1 MRMDAWS
8 GDDGLKMTKTTS
20 RNVKMNQR
28 RPRTQSLPY
37 RLEAET
43 TKSPGRQE
51 HINIERNDVHA
62 PRNMPIKI
70 LGTRI
75 EVLGRGEDVAASV
88 EGEKDGGM
96 DVKWNRDVGSTTSG
110 DDIESQQR
118 GWLQK
123 VSIWVIMQDR
133 DETTYQCRPSHPQ
146 TL

>member
-1 MRMDAWS
+1 MDTQS
-8 GDDGLKMTKTTS
+8 GDDDSKMAKTTS

-28 RPRTQSLPY
+28 GPRTQSLPY

-51 HINIERNDVHA
+51 HINIDRNDVHA

-88 EGEKDGGM
+88 EGEKDGSR
-96 DVKWNRDVGSTTSG
+96 DVKWNRDVGGTISG
-110 DDIESQQR
+110 DDIESQQQR

-123 VSIWVIMQDR
+123 VNIWVTMQDR

>member
-1 MRMDAWS
+1 MRMDAQS
-8 GDDGLKMTKTTS
+8 GDDDSKMAKTTS
-20 RNVKMNQR
+20 RNAKMNQR

-43 TKSPGRQE
+43 TKSPGRQD
-51 HINIERNDVHA
+51 HINIGRNDVYA

-70 LGTRI
+70 LDTRI
-75 EVLGRGEDVAASV
+75 DLLGRGEDVAASV

-96 DVKWNRDVGSTTSG
+96 DVKWNKDVGGIISG
-110 DDIESQQR
+110 DIESQQR
-118 GWLQK
+118 GWLQN

>member
-1 MRMDAWS
+1 MRMDAQS
-8 GDDGLKMTKTTS
+8 GDDDSKMAKTTS

-43 TKSPGRQE
+43 TKSPGWQD
-51 HINIERNDVHA
+51 HINIDRNDVHA

-70 LGTRI
+70 LDTRI
-75 EVLGRGEDVAASV
+75 ELLGRGEDVAASV
-88 EGEKDGGM
+88 EGEKDGSM
-96 DVKWNRDVGSTTSG
+96 DVKWNRDVGGTISG
-110 DDIESQQR
+110 DIESQQR

-123 VSIWVIMQDR
+123 DSIWVIMQDR